1 MIVERMTDLIG
12 DTPLLK
18 IPSEITGL
26 KNIDLYGK
34 LELMNPYGSV
44 KDRIA
49 WGMIKDDIEEMAAKG
64 QTIFENSSGNTAKAL
79 CAIAASYGVPFKLV
93 SAMAKIK
100 ETKDTLRMLGAE
112 IEEFAAASDCFD
124 PNDPNDP
131 QYLIEK
137 AVREAEGKIY
147 FTSQFTNEKNP
158 KVHEETTAQEVL
170 ADLGKVDYF
179 ISGLGTTGSTL
190 GMTRAFQKQNPN
202 CECVGLTSAKGEF
215 VPGIRSLD
223 QMWESGLY
231 ERKNY
236 KDVVTVS
243 EKGAIED
250 MLMLNRRLG
259 LMCGPSAGAN
269 YHGAIEYLKTV
280 DETLTERKSAVFI
293 VCDRVEWYMSYI
305 NERMPELFG
314 EKPKPDSLYHFDMGT
329 EDSANTIEIEE
340 LDAWVAEKNPLI
352 IDIRSSI
359 AYRLSHI
366 DGAINIPVEMFEKL
380 IDSAGPFPK
389 EKPILLVCA
398 VGEKTPRH
406 AAYLKSKGYEA
417 VSLSGGMVARKAY
430 MNERSMAA

>member
-1 MIVERMTDLIG
+1 MIVDRMTDLIG
-12 DTPLLK
+12 HTPLIK
-18 IPSEITGL
+18 IPSHITGL
-26 KNIDLYGK
+26 KNIDVYGK
-34 LELMNPYGSV
+34 LEMMNPYGSV

-49 WGMIKDDIEEMAAKG
+49 WGMIKDDLQDMADKG

-100 ETKDTLRMLGAE
+100 ETKDVLRMLGAE

-170 ADLGKVDYF
+170 NDLGTVDYF

-190 GMTRAFQKQNPN
+190 GMTRAFRAKNQDCK
-202 CECVGLTSAKGEF
+202 CIGLTSAKGEF

-231 ERKNY
+231 ERDNY
-236 KDVVTVS
+236 NDVVTVS
-243 EKGAIED
+243 EKGALD
-250 MLMLNRRLG
+250 AMLVLNRQLG
-259 LMCGPSAGAN
+259 LLCGPSAGAN
-269 YHGAIEYLKTV
+269 FQGSLEYLRTV
-280 DETLTERKSAVFI
+280 DDALTERKSAVFI

-305 NERMPELFG
+305 TERMPELFG
-314 EKPKPDSLYHFDMGT
+314 EKPKPESLFHFDA
-329 EDSANTIEIEE
+329 ANANDAPQISVEE
-340 LDAWVAEKNPLI
+340 LQDWTDTNQPLI

-359 AYRLSHI
+359 AYRLGHI
-366 DGAINIPVEMFEKL
+366 KGAINLPIEMFEKL
-380 IDSAGPFPK
+380 IDSASPFPK
-389 EKPILLVCA
+389 EKPILVVCA

-406 AAYLKSKGYEA
+406 AAYLNSHGYEA
-417 VSLSGGMVARKAY
+417 ASLQGGMMARKSYVA
-430 MNERSMAA
+430 NHAQAA